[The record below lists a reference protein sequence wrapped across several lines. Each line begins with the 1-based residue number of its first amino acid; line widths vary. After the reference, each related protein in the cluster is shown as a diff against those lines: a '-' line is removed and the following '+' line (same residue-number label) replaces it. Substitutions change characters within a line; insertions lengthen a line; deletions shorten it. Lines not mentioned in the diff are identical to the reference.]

1 MYRKIAVFIIFQVVF
16 SLGIKI
22 NLVQEHRK
30 NIFLEKQKKLFQ
42 LTNSL
47 KSNFISPNEAKKFS
61 IKIAMDGVKRSGLE
75 IIGQRNVNMTKIR
88 QLFPTI
94 PAFEKALDNQV
105 EIDAHYLGYL
115 DRQEKD
121 IKSFKK
127 DEGVAIP
134 SSIDYDS
141 LSGLSTEVK
150 FKLKKILPATLG
162 QALRIDGVTPAAAII
177 ILSYLKKSK
186 YKLKSKYKVTA

>member
-1 MYRKIAVFIIFQVVF
+1 
-16 SLGIKI
+16 
-22 NLVQEHRK
+22 
-30 NIFLEKQKKLFQ
+30 
-42 LTNSL
+42 
-47 KSNFISPNEAKKFS
+47 
-61 IKIAMDGVKRSGLE
+61 MDGVKRSGLE